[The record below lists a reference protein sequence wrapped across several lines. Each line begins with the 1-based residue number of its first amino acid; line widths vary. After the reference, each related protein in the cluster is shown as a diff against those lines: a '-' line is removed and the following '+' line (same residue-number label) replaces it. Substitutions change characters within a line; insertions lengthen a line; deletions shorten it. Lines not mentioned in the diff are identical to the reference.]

1 MTESKIYQ
9 KLREHLDNLPGGFRQ
24 AENDADI
31 RLLQNLFTPEEAEL
45 ATNLTLTRE
54 GAGSIAARINLPV
67 SEVEQRLK
75 VMADKGLV
83 ISLETD
89 GKIIYQAAPWVVG
102 IYEFQ
107 VNRLSDDFLQS
118 MDDYYES
125 RIPAQR
131 PETIHQMRTIP
142 INQSIDSTLEILPY
156 EKVEELVDAHE
167 KFAVANCICRA
178 RAKKLGRGCDA
189 PMESCLLFG
198 DFADFYTR
206 TGRGRAIDQTEIMRL
221 IEEANKANLVLNPTN
236 SKFVSAICCCCG
248 DCCGIMR
255 SLQSSPKPAEAV
267 ASSFIVEYDSDA
279 CIGCGVCIYR
289 CQMQAIA
296 LDEPLVNV
304 NTDRCIGCGLCVS
317 TCSGNALSLVR
328 KTEGALKEMP
338 NTLFDT
344 WIKIAKDQSKP
355 IS

>member
-9 KLREHLDNLPGGFRQ
+9 KLREHLDSLPDGFRP

-54 GAGSIAARINLPV
+54 DTGAIAARINLPV

-75 VMADKGLV
+75 VMADKGLI

-89 GKIIYQAAPWVVG
+89 GKIIYQAAPWVIG

-125 RIPAQR
+125 IIPVQR
-131 PETIHQMRTIP
+131 PETIPQMRTIP

-189 PMESCLLFG
+189 PMETCLLFG

-206 TGRGRAIDQTEIMRL
+206 TGRGRAIDKTEIKRL
-221 IEEANKANLVLNPTN
+221 IEEANNANLVLNPTN

-255 SLQSSPKPAEAV
+255 SLQSNPKPAEAV
-267 ASSFIVEYDSDA
+267 ASSFIVEYDPDA
-279 CIGCGVCIYR
+279 CIGCGVCIDR
-289 CQMQAIA
+289 CQMQAIT
-296 LDEPLVNV
+296 LDEPLMNV

-328 KTEGALKEMP
+328 KTEKAPKEMP

-344 WIKIAKDQSKP
+344 WFKIANEQSKP

>member
-1 MTESKIYQ
+1 MNESKVYQ
-9 KLREHLDNLPGGFRQ
+9 KLREHLDSLPGGFPP

-45 ATNLTLTRE
+45 SSNLTLTRE
-54 GAGSIAARINLPV
+54 DAGAIANRINLPE

-75 VMADKGLV
+75 VMAEKGLI
-83 ISLETD
+83 ISFETD
-89 GKIIYQAAPWVVG
+89 GNILYQAVPWVIG

-118 MDDYYES
+118 MNNYYES
-125 RIPAQR
+125 IIPVQR
-131 PETIHQMRTIP
+131 PQTIPQMRTIP

-178 RAKKLGRGCDA
+178 RAKKLGKGCDA
-189 PMESCLLFG
+189 PMETCLLFG

-206 TGRGRAIDQTEIMRL
+206 TGRGRAIDKKEIKSL
-221 IEEANKANLVLNPTN
+221 LNEANKANLVLNPTN
-236 SKFVSAICCCCG
+236 SKFASAICCCCG
-248 DCCGIMR
+248 DCCGILR
-255 SLQSSPKPAEAV
+255 GLQSYPKPAEAV
-267 ASSFIVEYDSDA
+267 ASSFIVEYDSGA
-279 CIGCGVCIYR
+279 CIGCGVCLDR
-289 CQMQAIA
+289 CQMQAITR
-296 LDEPLVNV
+296 DEPNINV

-317 TCSGNALSLVR
+317 TCPVNALSLVR
-328 KTEGALKEMP
+328 KPEKELKEIP
-338 NTLFDT
+338 NTFFDT
-344 WIKIAKDQSKP
+344 WYNIANDQSKP